1 LTDSALQWWALLF
14 GLGAF
19 HGVNPAMGW
28 LFAVARGM
36 QEESRRAAWWAM
48 VPLAVGHFLAIG
60 AAIAV
65 AVTAGDIVP
74 LAALRWP
81 IGVMLVGL
89 GGYQLVR
96 HRHPR
101 YRGMRVGAWGLM
113 VWSFLMAS
121 IHGAGLMVIPLFLGP
136 PDITRAAM
144 ATLVHGV
151 GYSLTTALLAGLFY
165 EKIGVG
171 VLRRAW
177 INVDLVWALA
187 LILIGVVTLSV

>member
-1 LTDSALQWWALLF
+1 MKAGAFQWWALLF

-36 QEESRRAAWWAM
+36 QEESRPAAWWAM
-48 VPLAVGHFLAIG
+48 VPLTLGHFLAIG

-65 AVTAGDIVP
+65 AVIAGDIVP
-74 LAALRWP
+74 LAVLRWP
-81 IGVMLVGL
+81 VGVVLIGL

-101 YRGMRVGAWGLM
+101 YRGMRVGTWGLL

-136 PDITRAAM
+136 SNLALAAM
-144 ATLVHGV
+144 ATLVHGA
-151 GYSLTTALLAGLFY
+151 GYALVTAFLAGLFY

-177 INVDLVWALA
+177 INVNLVWALA
-187 LILIGVVTLSV
+187 LILIGAVTLSV

>member
-1 LTDSALQWWALLF
+1 
-14 GLGAF
+14 
-19 HGVNPAMGW
+19 
-28 LFAVARGM
+28 
-36 QEESRRAAWWAM
+36 M

-65 AVTAGDIVP
+65 AITAGDIIP

-81 IGVMLVGL
+81 VGVMLIGL

-101 YRGMRVGAWGLM
+101 YRGMRVGTWGLL

-136 PDITRAAM
+136 SDLTRAVM
-144 ATLVHGV
+144 ATVVHGV

-165 EKIGVG
+165 EKVGVG

-177 INVDLVWALA
+177 INVDLVWAVA
-187 LILIGVVTLSV
+187 LIMIGVVTFSV